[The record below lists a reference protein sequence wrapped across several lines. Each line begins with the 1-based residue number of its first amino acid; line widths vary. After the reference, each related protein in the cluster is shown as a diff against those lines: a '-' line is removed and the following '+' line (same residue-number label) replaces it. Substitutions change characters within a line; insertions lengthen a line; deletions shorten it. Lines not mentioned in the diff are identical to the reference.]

1 MPDSSVA
8 AAFGGIGADEL
19 RLRDPGDEATSCGN
33 LEHGTSGGDG
43 NPAETCSSSVSRPTI
58 GVASRDT
65 RQRCVVSWG
74 SVDGRGKNGV
84 MAQRGPRSGSPL
96 TGACTDGRTGSSSG
110 DGAGGAGRG
119 AGQYVGRRR
128 GGGGGVA
135 KCEGG
140 DEDAWQADPS
150 RGGGGGSREILENG
164 SRCSRARGPRNTKCS
179 NKGGGYGEG
188 WEGPGAA
195 IPDCASIRRMEAVR
209 RGEEGDASLIG
220 GVKSRRRFYLQGER
234 CRARYIFGAGGGLA
248 RNINVPLVV
257 CEGTLV

>member
-65 RQRCVVSWG
+65 RQRCVVSLG

-96 TGACTDGRTGSSSG
+96 TGACTDGAQVVAVVTVLEVLVEVQGSTSVEGEVEVVESLNVREATRMHGRLTHHVEAAAAVERYWKTGR
-110 DGAGGAGRG
+110 AALALGGQETPSAATRAEDMGRAGRG
-119 AGQYVGRRR
+119 QALQFPTVLQFGAWKPFVEERR
-128 GGGGGVA
+128 G
-135 KCEGG
+135 
-140 DEDAWQADPS
+140 
-150 RGGGGGSREILENG
+150 
-164 SRCSRARGPRNTKCS
+164 
-179 NKGGGYGEG
+179 
-188 WEGPGAA
+188 
-195 IPDCASIRRMEAVR
+195 MHH
-209 RGEEGDASLIG
+209 
-220 GVKSRRRFYLQGER
+220 
-234 CRARYIFGAGGGLA
+234 
-248 RNINVPLVV
+248 
-257 CEGTLV
+257 